1 MIRVCNFTFL
11 PRRKSLKLIFII
23 FLLFKIYLFM
33 KWVST
38 SDYDIAGSFNH
49 HLQTQN
55 VCPHDTVRR
64 ILFHDVD

>member
-1 MIRVCNFTFL
+1 
-11 PRRKSLKLIFII
+11 
-23 FLLFKIYLFM
+23 M

-38 SDYDIAGSFNH
+38 SDYDTTGSFNH